1 MSDLVMWSISCVVM
15 GACLGFIIGYAKGT
29 HDERPVPHDC
39 GGGRNEKV
47 RQSVAVLKV
56 DRLHT

>member
-29 HDERPVPHDC
+29 HDERPVPHD
-39 GGGRNEKV
+39 
-47 RQSVAVLKV
+47 
-56 DRLHT
+56 